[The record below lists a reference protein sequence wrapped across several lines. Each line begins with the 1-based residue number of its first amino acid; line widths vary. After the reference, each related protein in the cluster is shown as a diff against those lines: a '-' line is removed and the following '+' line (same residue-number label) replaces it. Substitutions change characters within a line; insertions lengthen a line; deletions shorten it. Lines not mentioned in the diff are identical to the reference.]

1 MEGDRSNSS
10 EEASLRFL
18 SPTLSASYQI
28 SLCFTFTKALYS
40 LYISLSRRFLFNIE
54 KQSIGF
60 RVSKS
65 FVIII
70 IIIIIIIINI
80 LLTWKIVEVS
90 KASVI
95 YIYIYIYR

>member
-28 SLCFTFTKALYS
+28 SPCFTFTKALYS

-70 IIIIIIIINI
+70 IIIIIIINI

-95 YIYIYIYR
+95 YIYIDDI

>member
-10 EEASLRFL
+10 EEASLWIL

-40 LYISLSRRFLFNIE
+40 LYISLSRHFLFNLE
-54 KQSIGF
+54 KKSIGF

-65 FVIII
+65 F
-70 IIIIIIIINI
+70 IIIIIINI

-95 YIYIYIYR
+95 YIYIDDI